1 MFLHSFA
8 RTLASGLLLG
18 TTLVAA
24 SVYAADPPLTGQ
36 AKEIADRFKAADKNH
51 DGKLT
56 LEEAKAG
63 MPRIATAFSKIDL
76 DNKGYLTLE
85 QIQEVA
91 ANAEK

>member
-1 MFLHSFA
+1 MFAHKFA
-8 RTLASGLLLG
+8 RMLALSLLFA
-18 TTLVAA
+18 TAAVPVAH
-24 SVYAADPPLTGQ
+24 AADAPLTGQ

-63 MPRIATAFSKIDL
+63 MPRIASAFTKIDV

-85 QIQEVA
+85 QIQAVA
-91 ANAEK
+91 ANASN

>member
-1 MFLHSFA
+1 MLANKLA
-8 RTLASGLLLG
+8 RSLASVFLVG
-18 TTLVAA
+18 TTLMAA

-63 MPRIATAFSKIDL
+63 MPRIAAAFSRIDVE
-76 DNKGYLTLE
+76 NKGYVTLE
-85 QIQEVA
+85 QIQQVA
-91 ANAEK
+91 ADSGK